1 MLKLYHAVFDNYQD
15 VIILDCNL
23 QPVSGGKMRVSPF
36 VILLYINSEQFQ
48 SFYIISLHLRSN
60 NLSAWQYLHT
70 RLAPRPV
77 LIEFNLSRRSPVSW
91 YTCLLS
97 PLQLLPTARQ
107 VPSSYVASNPT
118 ALLPQCNPRQTPYRI
133 DIAIAYHDLRLR

>member
-70 RLAPRPV
+70 LHLAR
-77 LIEFNLSRRSPVSW
+77 F
-91 YTCLLS
+91 
-97 PLQLLPTARQ
+97 
-107 VPSSYVASNPT
+107 
-118 ALLPQCNPRQTPYRI
+118 
-133 DIAIAYHDLRLR
+133 